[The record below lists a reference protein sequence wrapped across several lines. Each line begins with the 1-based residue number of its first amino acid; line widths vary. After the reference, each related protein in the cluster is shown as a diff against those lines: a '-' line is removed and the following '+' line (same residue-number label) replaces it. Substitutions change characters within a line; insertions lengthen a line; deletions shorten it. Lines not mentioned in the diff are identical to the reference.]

1 MTQGD
6 EESAEDWYKRAVDE
20 FRESQAELTEHTI
33 RLGLDRP
40 IAIGYLHQIVDDRFE
55 AALDRFDDAALKMFQ
70 AARAASANR

>member
-1 MTQGD
+1 MTKDD

-20 FRESQAELTEHTI
+20 FRKSQAELTEHTI

-55 AALDRFDDAALKMFQ
+55 AALDRLDDAALKMFQ